1 MTSLVRRY
9 GFINA
14 KLRARLTK
22 LIDEHLIEQLID
34 ASTLEDALIFLRNTP
49 FSAIESLYTRSN
61 DLKAGELELF
71 NQEINLYRELEKYLE
86 GEVLDMIRALAL
98 YGEIENVKN
107 GLRLFFDHTLRGRDI
122 EEAALFL
129 CPHRIEHAIDAVRL
143 AHAHNLDEAV
153 QLLAE
158 SPYGQIVDH
167 HRESIE
173 AGQSL
178 FQVEIA
184 LDQYYYNNLIEKAGA
199 LNKRDRRIALRLI
212 GIEIDLLN
220 ISWVVR
226 FRNFYRLPQETVLGL
241 AIPHGHTI
249 DQDAL
254 REVYASENVTR
265 ILQGIITKK
274 YPSLAV
280 FLSSEPGD
288 TNSRILLIEQ
298 VLDQILMLEVRR
310 ILSGYPFSIG
320 IILAYFILKRR
331 DIRRIGT
338 VLNAKQYNMKK
349 ERIRDIL

>member
-34 ASTLEDALIFLRNTP
+34 APTLEDALIFLRNTP
-49 FSAIESLYTRSN
+49 FSAIESLYTRSG

-129 CPHRIEHAIDAVRL
+129 YPHRIEHAIDAVRL

-158 SPYGQIVDH
+158 SPYGQIVDR

-173 AGQSL
+173 TGQSL

-280 FLSSEPGD
+280 FLSSEAGD

>member
-1 MTSLVRRY
+1 MTSQVRRY

-34 ASTLEDALIFLRNTP
+34 APSLEDALILLRNTP
-49 FSAIESLYTRSN
+49 FAAIESLYARSD

-86 GEVLDMIRALAL
+86 GEVLDMVRALAL

-107 GLRLFFDHTLRGRDI
+107 GLRLFFDHMFRGRDI

-129 CPHRIEHAIDAVRL
+129 YPHRIEHAIDVLRL

-158 SPYGQIVDH
+158 SPYGQIVDR

-173 AGQSL
+173 KSRSL

-184 LDQYYYNNLIEKAGA
+184 LDQYYYDNLVEKAGT
-199 LNKRDRRIALRLI
+199 LNKRDRRITLRLI

-220 ISWVVR
+220 INWVIR
-226 FRNFYRLPQETVLGL
+226 FRNFYKLPQETVLGL
-241 AIPHGHTI
+241 VIPHGHTI

-254 REVYASENVTR
+254 REVYASENVAR

-280 FLSSEPGD
+280 FLSSEASD

-298 VLDQILMLEVRR
+298 VLDHILMLEVRR

-331 DIRRIGT
+331 DIRRIGAI
-338 VLNAKQYNMKK
+338 LNAKQYNMKR
-349 ERIRDIL
+349 ERIRDNF